1 MTTPVHD
8 RGTALVVVAGYLHD
22 AGFRLLD
29 RDWQS
34 AQGQLDIVA
43 ADRQVLVVCEVRTR
57 SGTKHGLPPETAGR
71 ARIHRLRK
79 LAVAW
84 MTAHGVRFEQMRVDR
99 AGVIWEGTGGYTIE
113 HIRGAG

>member
-8 RGTALVVVAGYLHD
+8 RGMALTMVADYLQD

-34 AQGQLDIVA
+34 AEGRLDVVA
-43 ADRQVLVVCEVRTR
+43 TDRQVLVACEVRTR
-57 SGTKHGLPPETAGR
+57 SGTRYGLPLETAGR
-71 ARIHRLRK
+71 ARHRRLRK

-84 MTAHGVRFEQMRVDR
+84 MTAHGVRFDQVRVDI

-113 HIRGAG
+113 HTRGVV